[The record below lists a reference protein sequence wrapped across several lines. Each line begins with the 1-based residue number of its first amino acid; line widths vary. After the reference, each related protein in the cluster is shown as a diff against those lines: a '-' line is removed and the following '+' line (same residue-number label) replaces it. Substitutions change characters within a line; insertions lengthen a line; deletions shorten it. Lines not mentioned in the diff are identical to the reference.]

1 MRYADKTSFSFDTLN
16 AYNLGGARRTNF
28 AKFFKAYEISNGV
41 PKLFFPNWND
51 DKDELIFYDYFQW
64 EIAFS
69 RLCRYFRH
77 KYFLHMIC
85 LHLLIR
91 VYPLS

>member
-41 PKLFFPNWND
+41 PKLFFPN
-51 DKDELIFYDYFQW
+51 
-64 EIAFS
+64 
-69 RLCRYFRH
+69 
-77 KYFLHMIC
+77 
-85 LHLLIR
+85 
-91 VYPLS
+91 